1 MAILEF
7 IIVLYTKTLLSC
19 NIPWTAP
26 DTLANTEQD
35 TKLNCYRAQ
44 LIQQILIWKEQS
56 TMYTD
61 LEIAIISVIQD
72 LEFKA

>member
-44 LIQQILIWKEQS
+44 LIQQILI
-56 TMYTD
+56 
-61 LEIAIISVIQD
+61 
-72 LEFKA
+72 